1 MVAVALLAANT
12 EDGGRAAFEAG
23 CEGFISKPLDPLEL
37 ADRVREHLNPQSAVT
52 PTGPDLGDFSGAV
65 TLSGPEAEDLR
76 RSFAADGAR
85 QSRAMVNSLGGTF
98 DELQAHLATHD
109 WAGTAHV
116 LGFEDISQRA
126 RAVAQILGSYPCDK
140 SKLQIALTNMMN
152 AFLRAAARAETP
164 LPETVARRVRGKH
177 IAMVGFA
184 EREAE
189 RLCEAL
195 ERAGAL
201 GRLFGASQPPE
212 SEAVQDCA
220 LVLVH
225 VRPETKATPWLKD
238 APRGSRP
245 LVLVG
250 RGEDLMALDPA
261 VQDRAREF
269 LIDGWQAEEVVMRLG
284 LILSHAM
291 EQGVARREAMRA
303 EQPPAAPPAVPK
315 SGEVL
320 IVDDDLT
327 IRALVRTLL
336 QAQGIKC
343 HLAANGAEGV
353 AMISE
358 YRPSLVVLDINMPGM
373 NGFEVLAKVRAEMPT
388 VRVVMLTA
396 REQEADIVQGF
407 ALGADDYVVKPFN
420 PQELVARVKRLL

>member
-1 MVAVALLAANT
+1 
-12 EDGGRAAFEAG
+12 
-23 CEGFISKPLDPLEL
+23 
-37 ADRVREHLNPQSAVT
+37 
-52 PTGPDLGDFSGAV
+52 
-65 TLSGPEAEDLR
+65 
-76 RSFAADGAR
+76 
-85 QSRAMVNSLGGTF
+85 
-98 DELQAHLATHD
+98 
-109 WAGTAHV
+109 
-116 LGFEDISQRA
+116 
-126 RAVAQILGSYPCDK
+126 
-140 SKLQIALTNMMN
+140 
-152 AFLRAAARAETP
+152 
-164 LPETVARRVRGKH
+164 
-177 IAMVGFA
+177 
-184 EREAE
+184 
-189 RLCEAL
+189 
-195 ERAGAL
+195 
-201 GRLFGASQPPE
+201 
-212 SEAVQDCA
+212 
-220 LVLVH
+220 
-225 VRPETKATPWLKD
+225 
-238 APRGSRP
+238 
-245 LVLVG
+245 
-250 RGEDLMALDPA
+250 MALDPA